1 MAEEQIS
8 LEEQED
14 LAVTD
19 KETPEVI
26 VEKMLYVFKYNSI
39 FFMLA

>member
-19 KETPEVI
+19 KEAPEVI
-26 VEKMLYVFKYNSI
+26 VEGEEPIVEE
-39 FFMLA
+39 AAP